1 MIDSAKLKIQ
11 VRDLVEEVYEDLK
24 QESDNYRE
32 LQYRCKRYC
41 KELGS
46 QNDKLGQYM
55 KEIFDKK
62 MEHELRNVKIE
73 KKSGAQAHAPHEN

>member
-62 MEHELRNVKIE
+62 MEHELRNVKMGT
-73 KKSGAQAHAPHEN
+73 STCTP